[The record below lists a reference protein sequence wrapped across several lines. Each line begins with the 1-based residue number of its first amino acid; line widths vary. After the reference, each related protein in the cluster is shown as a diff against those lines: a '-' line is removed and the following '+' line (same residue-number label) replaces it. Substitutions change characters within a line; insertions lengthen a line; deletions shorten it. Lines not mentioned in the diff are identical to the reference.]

1 MKQTPEARRKS
12 RESNKPCGLIS
23 RICVSA
29 IMLFIGTMV
38 PFKVF
43 SADLNNPEIQRL
55 ISEKQQKIAALEKCS
70 RKVKGFK
77 IAGISTIGLTTV
89 GTIGNIALSNKRE
102 DVSNQLQTANQ
113 TLAAQQAAERAAAEE
128 ARKKAECEKNPDKEW
143 TVEGCKDK
151 VTTPPVTTP
160 NNNNSSSNETATDE
174 TNVASETPE
183 PEIIVEGRI
192 VGGACIADD
201 LPYKASSGSYIKLAR
216 AFTVDKNGWASKRCW
231 SDANKT
237 TAVDCSCAATACS
250 DSDTYEVKQG
260 QCIKKTVS
268 KEEKPVGGTETTT
281 TTTITLDASKD
292 GVGYSYKEISGD
304 EDYVGT
310 YNNCP
315 SVWYGEWCTQFDEY
329 VVKGTSTCVTDYS
342 NEKYKQKASN
352 QDLSAGKGS
361 GKYCYCKMTS
371 WTPNGGTK
379 QSPASSWVF
388 RSDYSDAASCAD
400 HCVLGCALNVLNH
413 SDFRG
418 ALFGSVAN

>member
-1 MKQTPEARRKS
+1 
-12 RESNKPCGLIS
+12 
-23 RICVSA
+23 
-29 IMLFIGTMV
+29 MLFIGTMV

-55 ISEKQQKIAALEKCS
+55 IAEKQQKIAALEKCS
-70 RKVKGFK
+70 KKVKGFK

-160 NNNNSSSNETATDE
+160 NNNNSSSNETATNE

-183 PEIIVEGRI
+183 TETIADGRI

-201 LPYKASSGSYIKLAR
+201 LPYKASTGSYIKLAR

-260 QCIKKTVS
+260 QCIKKTVTA
-268 KEEKPVGGTETTT
+268 EETPAAEATETTTT

-292 GVGYSYKEISGD
+292 GVGFSYKDISGD

-329 VVKGTSTCVTDYS
+329 VVNGTSACVNDYS
-342 NEKYKQKASN
+342 KEAYAQKATN
-352 QDLSAGKGS
+352 QNLSAGKSS

-379 QSPASSWVF
+379 QSPASSWAF
-388 RSDYSDAASCAD
+388 LYDYSDAADCANN
-400 HCVLGCALNVLNH
+400 CANDCAVSVKND
-413 SDFRG
+413 SNFRR